1 MLPELIRIT
10 RPGPVASL
18 PMPSGPLALAQAP
31 TRALPSPEQSGGPLV
46 RKMSSKSKPPSAK
59 APSLECQVQISLVKD
74 FVGSI
79 PVLQVSHDLVWL
91 EQLIEAMDNP
101 AGDIFER
108 VLEEQIYVTY
118 RPSWSLHPAYQ
129 VLQEV
134 TSARNLVESLDAY
147 TESVD
152 SCAVEAMELFWRIHA
167 SLITAYPLNS
177 LPGRQWQFVHSIAQS
192 AVGWSRG
199 LYLEH
204 PTVRDYFFDE
214 EFTPSEERIYTL
226 VGGAKTPFPGVIL
239 TELSEEEALFYRD
252 VHVDL
257 RRAFAQDER
266 VQLLAARLALT
277 DGQRNQVI
285 ALIAK
290 LNGTR

>member
-1 MLPELIRIT
+1 
-10 RPGPVASL
+10 
-18 PMPSGPLALAQAP
+18 
-31 TRALPSPEQSGGPLV
+31 
-46 RKMSSKSKPPSAK
+46 
-59 APSLECQVQISLVKD
+59 
-74 FVGSI
+74 
-79 PVLQVSHDLVWL
+79 
-91 EQLIEAMDNP
+91 MDNP
-101 AGDIFER
+101 TGDIFER
-108 VLEEQIYVTY
+108 VLEEQIYVAY

-134 TSARNLVESLDAY
+134 TSARTLVESLDAY
-147 TESVD
+147 TKSVD
-152 SCAVEAMELFWRIHA
+152 SCAVEAMELVWRIHA
-167 SLITAYPLNS
+167 SLVTAYPLNS
-177 LPGRQWQFVHSIAQS
+177 LPGRQWRFVHSIAQS

-204 PTVRDYFFDE
+204 ATVRDYFFDE
-214 EFTPSEERIYTL
+214 EFTSSGERIYTL

-252 VHVDL
+252 VHIEL
-257 RRAFAQDER
+257 RRASAQDAR

-277 DGQRNQVI
+277 EGQRSQVV